1 MSQLDHRYATAL
13 FELAQEKHLVD
24 TWQGQM
30 EGVKSVFAQNKD
42 YISFFGHYRIAN
54 QAKKEVLR
62 NVFQDKVDKDVLN
75 FLLLLV
81 DKKRIKQILGIATS
95 FHSICNASK
104 NVKEG
109 YVYSV
114 KTLAQHDKAS
124 IEAAVGEKLGCRV
137 DLVNRIDRTLIS
149 GVKVIVEDQ
158 VIDGSL
164 RYRMS
169 SLKSELLR
177 ESR

>member
-1 MSQLDHRYATAL
+1 MSQLDYRYATAL
-13 FELAQEKHLVD
+13 FELAQETNNVD
-24 TWQGQM
+24 AWQGQM
-30 EGVKSVFAQNKD
+30 QMIRSVFVQNKD

-54 QAKKEVLR
+54 SSKKEVLR

-81 DKKRIKQILGIATS
+81 DKKRIKNILGIATS

-104 NVKEG
+104 NIKEG
-109 YVYSV
+109 LVYSV
-114 KTLAQHDKAS
+114 KELDPSDKS
-124 IEAAVGEKLGCRV
+124 KIEETVGESLNCKV
-137 DLVNRIDRTLIS
+137 DLTNRIDRSLIS
-149 GVKVIVEDQ
+149 GVKVVVEDQ

-164 RYRMS
+164 RNRMN
-169 SLKSELLR
+169 SLKSELLK